1 MEIKVISLDTEPFLN
16 QMITACI
23 GYFDGLHLGHQQLI
37 KEVVESAA
45 KDGTLPAMITFDP
58 DPWVVLRGMHD
69 PAHLTTMEDREK
81 IAEKMGIK
89 LFLILD
95 FTKEMASMEIP
106 AFHSLLVK
114 HHITKLICGYDFH
127 YGKYGSGSVQT
138 LRQQHDF
145 EVSVIDPITYEG
157 VRISSTLIEQ
167 LIMEGNVYKAS
178 VLLGRYY
185 FLRGIV
191 ARGYRRG
198 TTMHFPTANLALNA
212 NYLIPKNGVY
222 AGLVLAEDT
231 IYEAMINV
239 GNNPTFGNDNVTIE
253 ANLFD
258 FHEMIYDQPVTFYF
272 VQFIRE
278 EKRFESQQ
286 DLIWQLKNDQEHIHC
301 LFLKHPNWKEDSLCV

>member
-114 HHITKLICGYDFH
+114 RITL
-127 YGKYGSGSVQT
+127 Q
-138 LRQQHDF
+138 
-145 EVSVIDPITYEG
+145 
-157 VRISSTLIEQ
+157 
-167 LIMEGNVYKAS
+167 N
-178 VLLGRYY
+178 
-185 FLRGIV
+185 
-191 ARGYRRG
+191 
-198 TTMHFPTANLALNA
+198 
-212 NYLIPKNGVY
+212 
-222 AGLVLAEDT
+222 
-231 IYEAMINV
+231 
-239 GNNPTFGNDNVTIE
+239 
-253 ANLFD
+253 
-258 FHEMIYDQPVTFYF
+258 
-272 VQFIRE
+272 
-278 EKRFESQQ
+278 
-286 DLIWQLKNDQEHIHC
+286 
-301 LFLKHPNWKEDSLCV
+301 